1 MTVDEAYRK
10 WQNEYWFDS
19 RNILEKTINGYI
31 SMFDRHIIPIIG
43 KEDISSID
51 CTKIQKHYDELSE
64 NGYSA
69 KTIRNIHQAL
79 SSLLSWCF
87 KKGFLEFPIHL
98 NQLVTY
104 PKPAKKLCI
113 QNVPTISE
121 YTKLVG
127 VLSGHYKYAIQFM
140 AHTGIRFSELSIL
153 KENIDFEHGFV
164 RISSYVQR
172 IYTDYKAK
180 TTQLTVQDYP
190 KTSSAHRVI
199 RITPNIE
206 KILLA
211 QLSMLDEMQ
220 IKSEYIFCNRHGG
233 VIEERNIIRYYK
245 SALEKAGLNRKGIYS
260 LRKLYIYTGGNLN
273 VT

>member
-87 KKGFLEFPIHL
+87 KKGFLEF
-98 NQLVTY
+98 NFR
-104 PKPAKKLCI
+104 I
-113 QNVPTISE
+113 QETCRRSFGTLQICDTVHGS
-121 YTKLVG
+121 Y
-127 VLSGHYKYAIQFM
+127 GHKIQRTF
-140 AHTGIRFSELSIL
+140 HTER
-153 KENIDFEHGFV
+153 KHG
-164 RISSYVQR
+164 
-172 IYTDYKAK
+172 
-180 TTQLTVQDYP
+180 P
-190 KTSSAHRVI
+190 
-199 RITPNIE
+199 
-206 KILLA
+206 
-211 QLSMLDEMQ
+211 
-220 IKSEYIFCNRHGG
+220 
-233 VIEERNIIRYYK
+233 
-245 SALEKAGLNRKGIYS
+245 
-260 LRKLYIYTGGNLN
+260 
-273 VT
+273 